1 MAGAS
6 VAGSER
12 VRKNGTAA
20 KEGKYVGPSDSD
32 IDAAQRHPP
41 RTPRPR
47 LTAGGRFCGSTR
59 VALPRFAAPRHPMD
73 TCKPSTALHVHATL
87 PFAAFAQPA

>member
-1 MAGAS
+1 M
-6 VAGSER
+6 
-12 VRKNGTAA
+12 RKNGTAA

-47 LTAGGRFCGSTR
+47 LTAGAVSAGQL
-59 VALPRFAAPRHPMD
+59 A
-73 TCKPSTALHVHATL
+73 
-87 PFAAFAQPA
+87 